1 MAFNS
6 STAPRRLSLG
16 QAPAQEAPAAAEALP
31 EAQFWLNV
39 GSYIDVT
46 NPDGTIEKQFVPL
59 PRGLALDTMPQ
70 EAVRGGDAFRK
81 LMAHKNQLLEQLVS
95 TLEAHVEPGE
105 EVEIPLV
112 CIVRRVKPAGVVVE
126 DHAPV
131 FDFGFGAATPAPKK
145 GGRK

>member
-1 MAFNS
+1 M
-6 STAPRRLSLG
+6 
-16 QAPAQEAPAAAEALP
+16 
-31 EAQFWLNV
+31 
-39 GSYIDVT
+39 
-46 NPDGTIEKQFVPL
+46 
-59 PRGLALDTMPQ
+59 
-70 EAVRGGDAFRK
+70 
-81 LMAHKNQLLEQLVS
+81 S
-95 TLEAHVEPGE
+95 TLEANVEPGE